1 MSFRC
6 VGRCRS
12 CADPFQCLTAVF
24 AAAGAVTKHDGAS
37 ERRCVVDCLVRFRC
51 VSCHDYPNRRPICE
65 VPHAGAKRGVI
76 WPSVAPSKASHVG
89 MPVVLERIRFRSMV
103 NPKRHEDCSHTNLMN
118 GLGLGQPVRDDG
130 SLVAI
135 VYALHAGHH
144 LVLHA
149 YACISG
155 QLATPSS
162 MAARSCRPRQRSTD
176 GHQKEGYG
184 CTSATWL

>member
-1 MSFRC
+1 MWARH

-24 AAAGAVTKHDGAS
+24 AAAGAVTKKDGAS

-89 MPVVLERIRFRSMV
+89 MPVVLERIRSRSMV
-103 NPKRHEDCSHTNLMN
+103 NPKRHEDCSHTNLMG
-118 GLGLGQPVRDDG
+118 GLGLGQPVSDDG

-135 VYALHAGHH
+135 VYALHAGHR

-149 YACISG
+149 YTCILG
-155 QLATPSS
+155 RQGKPSS
-162 MAARSCRPRQRSTD
+162 MACMFLSSQAAF
-176 GHQKEGYG
+176 H
-184 CTSATWL
+184 

>member
-1 MSFRC
+1 
-6 VGRCRS
+6 
-12 CADPFQCLTAVF
+12 
-24 AAAGAVTKHDGAS
+24 
-37 ERRCVVDCLVRFRC
+37 
-51 VSCHDYPNRRPICE
+51 
-65 VPHAGAKRGVI
+65 
-76 WPSVAPSKASHVG
+76 
-89 MPVVLERIRFRSMV
+89 VVLERIRFRSMV

-118 GLGLGQPVRDDG
+118 GLGLAQPVRDDG

-184 CTSATWL
+184 CTSATWPVHLTRSSSPAPIASL